1 MTVLRFSPRSAL
13 AAALL
18 WGLLPAAAALG
29 QSAADP
35 GRPIVE
41 LIDELREQDLHI
53 IYSREIVPARLTITV
68 VPGSATAIE
77 RLREVL
83 APHGLGVDAGPR
95 DSWLVVRDPGAALR
109 GGDALQAPAP
119 APVRPPLETI
129 VVTASRYALDR
140 PAATSVTEI
149 TRQDLENSTAIGQ
162 DPLRVTHQLPG
173 TSSNQLNAQTH
184 IRGGALD
191 EVLLRLDG
199 VSLYNPYHLKDFQT
213 VFSGIN
219 PRIVE
224 SMDVSTGGYEARF
237 GNRMSG
243 VVDMRSVAPA
253 APRQFE
259 LGLSLL
265 ESSVL
270 SSGVFAEG
278 RGAWLTTVRRGNLD
292 VLADELDS
300 DIGQPQYVDFFNKL
314 SYSVSPRSELRSG
327 LLSLDDKIS
336 LNDAGVAAATADYSD
351 RYYWLT
357 LLRSGD
363 GGLESEVTI
372 ASAKLVR
379 TRHGSIDDPARVVGT
394 LADTSTLDRLSLTG
408 DFEYPVS
415 DRLSLAYGFELDALD
430 LGGEVAVNRSF
441 LLDIRSDDLPA
452 RNAPPGFARVG
463 HEQTLRAIYMSYR
476 LRPAARLVLEL
487 GGRYDEQSLTGQSQT
502 SPRLNLLFDVT
513 ARTSFRAAWGRYD
526 QAQALD
532 TLALA
537 DGETGIRPAEESEHA
552 VLGVE
557 HRFGDSGTLRIEV
570 YDKDVT
576 RLNRRFENILER
588 VSLIPEL
595 LPDRFEID
603 AASAIVRGI
612 EIGIDGSAGA
622 FRWWGNFARSRTED
636 RLPTGTFERGWDEEW
651 SLKAGGEWEGADWT
665 LSASAWLRSGWPITG
680 LTLVNGELVAQS
692 YNALRL
698 PDFASLDLRANRVVP
713 TRRGEFNWFIEVT
726 NLLNHDNYCCLDYR
740 YSPPSGADPAS
751 LTLEQDALL
760 GIVPNIGLRWEF

>member
-18 WGLLPAAAALG
+18 LGLLPAAVALG
-29 QSAADP
+29 QSAADL

-41 LIDELREQDLHI
+41 LIDELREQDLRI
-53 IYSREIVPARLTITV
+53 IYSRELVPARLTITV

-109 GGDALQAPAP
+109 GSDNPPSPTP

-129 VVTASRYALDR
+129 VVTASRYAIDR

-149 TRQDLENSTAIGQ
+149 TRHDLENSTAIGQ

-173 TSSNQLNAQTH
+173 VSGNELNAQAH
-184 IRGGALD
+184 VRGGALD

-243 VVDMRSVAPA
+243 VVDMRSVVPA
-253 APRQFE
+253 VPRQFE
-259 LGLSLL
+259 LGVSLL

-270 SSGVFAEG
+270 SSGVFAQG
-278 RGAWLTTVRRGNLD
+278 RGAWLTTLRRGNLD

-314 SYSVSPRSELRSG
+314 SFSVSPRSELNAG
-327 LLSLDDKIS
+327 MLSLDDKIS
-336 LNDAGVAAATADYSD
+336 LNDAGLAEATADYSD

-357 LLRSGD
+357 LSRSGD
-363 GGLESEVTI
+363 GGLEADFTMS
-372 ASAKLVR
+372 SAKLVR
-379 TRHGSIDDPARVVGT
+379 TRHGSIDDPARVIGT
-394 LADTSTLDRLSLTG
+394 LADTSTLDRLSLAG
-408 DFEYPVS
+408 DFEYAVS
-415 DRLSLAYGFELDALD
+415 DRLSLAYGFELDSLD

-452 RNAPPGFARVG
+452 RNTPPGFARVA

-476 LRPAARLVLEL
+476 LRPATRLVLEL
-487 GGRYDEQSLTGQSQT
+487 GGRHDEQSLTGQSQT

-537 DGETGIRPAEESEHA
+537 DGETGILPVEQSEHA

-557 HRFGDSGTLRIEV
+557 HRFGVSGNLRIEV

-576 RLNRRFENILER
+576 QLNRRFENILER

-603 AASAIVRGI
+603 AASAIVRGF
-612 EIGIDGSAGA
+612 EISIDGSAGA

-636 RLPTGTFERGWDEEW
+636 RLATGTFERGWDEEW
-651 SLKAGGEWEGADWT
+651 SLKAGGEWEGGDWT
-665 LSASAWLRSGWPITG
+665 VSSSVWLRSGWPITG
-680 LTLVNGELVAQS
+680 LTLVNGELVAES
-692 YNALRL
+692 YNAIRL
-698 PDFASLDLRANRVVP
+698 PDFTSLDLRANRLVP
-713 TRRGEFNWFIEVT
+713 TRRGELNWFIEIT

-740 YSPPSGADPAS
+740 YSPASAAGPAS
-751 LTLEQDALL
+751 LTLERDALL